1 MALASLDNQ
10 VIFKKLFREPD
21 ILQAFLYDLIG
32 VRLDL
37 RPEQIEMER
46 KFHPP
51 IGNVD
56 LSIDIFVDD
65 PVHRLVIEMQRE
77 FYDHHYDR
85 FLYYHQAATMDLV
98 KNYRSYRLNRVV
110 HTIVWLTQ
118 KVNDPTYH
126 HSVITTGF
134 CSVAENGEQVEIYPH
149 KLHFLNP
156 FYLTNKTPAGVFD
169 WLQLVL
175 ESILHPTRPRVNF
188 ERPEIVRSL
197 SLIDDGDLTPQE
209 RAAMLDDVELQLVL
223 RRKVEEGFNKGREEG
238 KREGEEKGKKEG
250 LREGEEKGKREQSLA
265 IARGLLPVLDD
276 ATISQTT
283 GLSLADVQRLRGER

>member
-1 MALASLDNQ
+1 MLASLDNQ

-32 VRLDL
+32 VKLQL

-46 KFHPP
+46 KFAPP

-56 LSIDIFVDD
+56 VSIDIFVDD
-65 PVHRLVIEMQRE
+65 PEHRLVIEMQRE
-77 FYDHHYDR
+77 YYDHHYDR

-98 KNYRSYRLNRVV
+98 KNYRSYRLSRTV

-118 KVNDPTYH
+118 KVSDPTYQ

-134 CSVAENGEQVEIYPH
+134 CSAAEDGKQLAIYPH
-149 KLHFLNP
+149 KLYFLNP
-156 FYLTNKTPAGVFD
+156 FYISDKTPAGVSD

-175 ESILHPTRPRVNF
+175 ESILRPTQPRVNLQ
-188 ERPEIVRSL
+188 RPEIVRSL
-197 SLIDDGDLTPQE
+197 SLIDDGGLTPQE
-209 RAAMLDDVELQLVL
+209 RAAMLDDVELQAVL
-223 RRKVEEGFNKGREEG
+223 RRKVKEGYQKGREEG
-238 KREGEEKGKKEG
+238 KRE
-250 LREGEEKGKREQSLA
+250 QAMA

-276 ATISQTT
+276 TAISQVT
-283 GLSLADVQRLRGER
+283 GLSLAEVQQLRGEG